1 VYETYISFDWCMC
14 GGFCDFC
21 RGYEVKELRKVEAIA
36 NATYHKKL
44 PSIRRGFEKSAE
56 GLCKGRERVGDD
68 SESID
73 VCTVL
78 CNCHSLMMS

>member
-1 VYETYISFDWCMC
+1 MC

-21 RGYEVKELRKVEAIA
+21 RGYEVKIEAIA
-36 NATYHKKL
+36 NAMYHKSCQ
-44 PSIRRGFEKSAE
+44 SIRRGFEKSAK
-56 GLCKGRERVGDD
+56 GLCKGRERVGAD

-78 CNCHSLMMS
+78 CNCHSL